1 MEKAKE
7 GTKIDFLGGNNE
19 NRIGGNSLLVEHNED
34 DKETCRVMIDLGALF
49 PPEWTGLDA
58 VIPDVRPYLD
68 YKDKKAEKPIDAMF
82 ISHCHEDHIGGLVH
96 LARAGYKM
104 PEIYTSSYTKELLK
118 TAFKEGKVPLENQPE
133 IKAIQEGQTIEV
145 ADNVQVTP
153 FNVSHS
159 TVGAMGFHVLTTVRG
174 RVSAGIVDPGDYRMG
189 ESKVGPGFDEEKFV
203 EFLKDKPVT
212 HVLLD
217 STSSDGTDEYLV
229 DFDNAVA
236 NTLEQVNK
244 HPDKQVISAVISRS
258 IQNLAIDLET
268 AKQSN
273 RKVFIDGYWAK
284 LAFIAMQRNGIHD
297 YDEVVYKS
305 EDLKNANAKAYLD
318 KYGRGERYIIPSGAF
333 AESKKGMKSGLYKM
347 SEQQKVTLDRNGKVK
362 GNSKG
367 EGGHPDFTVDKLT
380 LILARQ
386 RCIEAI
392 NGKQVR
398 AMYNRLAALGATIV
412 ENRSGNN
419 TGNFETALMQRTG
432 HAVRSETKKFIELIV
447 KNRKNHSKLA
457 FIPIHGDVH
466 QLAGTAKVVREAGG
480 EPSICHNA
488 DEIKVWAGG
497 TKKLEQK
504 PIEEQR
510 WIAVQCEALT
520 GYSRGAQRYVYT
532 LVDKDFTKVEDLMIV
547 YDANSRN
554 EVRDYLSKDLEKA
567 REDEENYYVP
577 SRRELKAKKERLS
590 RKKKKELV
598 RKAAIAA
605 GLLDENGNV
614 IKVNHFKGGRDDR

>member
-1 MEKAKE
+1 MAKTDE

-19 NRIGGNSLLVEHNED
+19 NRIGGNSLLIEHNED
-34 DKETCRVMIDLGALF
+34 GKETCRVMIDLGALF

-58 VIPDVRPYLD
+58 VIPDVRSYLD
-68 YKDKKAEKPIDAMF
+68 YKEEKAPKPVDAMF

-118 TAFKEGKVPLENQPE
+118 TAFKEGRVPAENQPN
-133 IKAIQEGQTIEV
+133 INIVQEGQTVEV
-145 ADNVQVTP
+145 ADNVKVTP

-159 TVGAMGFHVLTTVRG
+159 TVGAMGFYVLTTVRG
-174 RVSAGIVDPGDYRMG
+174 RVSAGIIDPGDYRMG
-189 ESKVGPGFDEEKFV
+189 ESKVGPGFEEDKFV

-217 STSSDGTDEYLV
+217 STSSDSTDEYLV

-244 HPDKQVISAVISRS
+244 HPEKQVVSAVISRS

-284 LAFIAMQRNGIHD
+284 LAFMAMQRSGIRD

-318 KYGRGERYIIPSGAF
+318 KYDRGERYIIPSGAF

-347 SEQQKVTLDRNGKVK
+347 SEQQKVTLDKNGKVK

-367 EGGHPDFTVDKLT
+367 EAGHPDFTIDKLT

-386 RCIEAI
+386 RCIESI

-398 AMYNRLAALGATIV
+398 AMYNRLAALGATII

-504 PIEEQR
+504 PIEDQR
-510 WIAVQCEALT
+510 WIAVQGETLT
-520 GYSRGAQRYVYT
+520 GYASGANQYTYT
-532 LVDKDFTKVEDLMIV
+532 LVDKDFTKVEDLMV
-547 YDANSRN
+547 
-554 EVRDYLSKDLEKA
+554 VRDESKREETRNYASKA
-567 REDEENYYVP
+567 LDRAKDDEENYYVP
-577 SRRELKAKKERLS
+577 SRRELNAQKEKLS

-605 GLLDENGNV
+605 GLIDESGK
-614 IKVNHFKGGRDDR
+614 IIDTKRLKRGKGGR